1 MSFEKECLSLQF
13 ENNIYQ
19 ITKCAMKILKFS
31 LLFIVLLMPM
41 GTAWGQSKV
50 SKVPLNESD
59 TTIVRYWKEDINIVY
74 TCISEF
80 QDKYFLLVD
89 ETSPR

>member
-1 MSFEKECLSLQF
+1 MQF